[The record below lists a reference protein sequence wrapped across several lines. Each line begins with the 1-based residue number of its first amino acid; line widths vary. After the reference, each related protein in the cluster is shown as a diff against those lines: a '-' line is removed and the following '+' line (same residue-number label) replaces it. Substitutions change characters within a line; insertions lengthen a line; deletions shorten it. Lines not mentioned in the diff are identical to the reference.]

1 MIKIEFDQIEQYLI
15 IEALETTAMLYENK
29 NRDKRA
35 GSYYKIADKIREAHL
50 KDINEENLDTD
61 ELIKKLE

>member
-1 MIKIEFDQIEQYLI
+1 MIKIELNQIEQYLI

-35 GSYYKIADKIREAHL
+35 ESYYKIADKIREAHL